1 MQRELKIRIDTI
13 PDIEERIVHAGGRKG
28 RQAMYQYTYFN
39 QPEGGILKITKKPE
53 GTFKT
58 VIKARDGKFDI
69 ISSKPISNEGDLVQE
84 LTAKFGVKKK
94 LINHRQFFMLD
105 KDKLSL
111 NDIEGVGKIL
121 IIEGTDP
128 SIEIAVRLGIANPEV
143 VTKSFDNL

>member
-1 MQRELKIRIDTI
+1 MQRELKIRIDTV
-13 PDIEERIVHAGGRKG
+13 PNIEERIIQAGGFKG
-28 RQAMYQYTYFN
+28 RRATYQYIYFN
-39 QPEGGILKITKKPE
+39 QPEGDILKITKKPE

-69 ISSKPISNEGDLVQE
+69 ISSEPISNESELVRE

-94 LINHRQFFMLD
+94 LINRRQFFTLD
-105 KDKLSL
+105 EDKLSL

-128 SIEIAVRLGIANPEV
+128 SIEIAVRLGIVNPEV
-143 VTKSFDNL
+143 VTKSFDDL